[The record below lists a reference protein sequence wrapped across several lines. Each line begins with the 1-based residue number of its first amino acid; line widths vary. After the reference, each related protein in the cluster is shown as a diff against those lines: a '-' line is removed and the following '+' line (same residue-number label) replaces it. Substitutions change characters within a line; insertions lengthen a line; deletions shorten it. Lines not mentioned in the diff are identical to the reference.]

1 MSVKLV
7 QCWNI
12 IPTKKAEFDSFF
24 KDRFITT
31 IDQSGAMKIV
41 GSWLVASGEGPYFII
56 EGVSENVDRMTTLI
70 MGETFVS
77 LRRELL
83 KLVEDYSTKLLV
95 PTGRLEPQPTTVQSG
110 YKFNRHFNIN
120 AADYYGFCSFMEKV
134 YFPLMDE
141 FQIEMIGDWYV
152 QIGATPY
159 VISEARS
166 DNLSVIS
173 QILQS
178 KKNQDLMLTLLSM
191 ATHYGC
197 KVLVPSGHL
206 NE

>member
-7 QCWNI
+7 QYWNI
-12 IPTKKAEFDSFF
+12 IPTKKAEFDNFF
-24 KDRFITT
+24 RDQFIAT
-31 IDQSGAMKIV
+31 IDQSNAMKMV
-41 GSWLVASGEGPYFII
+41 GSWLVASGEGPYFIA
-56 EGVSENVDRMTTLI
+56 EGVSETVDQMTTLI
-70 MGETFVS
+70 MGESFIN

-95 PTGRLEPQPTTVQSG
+95 PTGRLEPQLTTIQKG
-110 YKFNRHFNIN
+110 FKFNRHFNIN
-120 AADYYGFCSFMEKV
+120 AADYYGFYSFMEKE

-141 FQIEMIGDWYV
+141 FKLEMIGDWYV

-159 VISEARS
+159 VISEGRS

-173 QILQS
+173 QMLQS
-178 KKNQDLMLTLLSM
+178 QKNQDLMLTLLSM

-206 NE
+206 NQ